1 MVSNMKRVK
10 ENNIDCAQVN
20 ESGKRRYSSSSMSYL
35 DVTVDSPILT
45 GSVVDKNTRVEST
58 AQEVNEVTLTSTD
71 FDISWE

>member
-1 MVSNMKRVK
+1 
-10 ENNIDCAQVN
+10 
-20 ESGKRRYSSSSMSYL
+20 MSYL